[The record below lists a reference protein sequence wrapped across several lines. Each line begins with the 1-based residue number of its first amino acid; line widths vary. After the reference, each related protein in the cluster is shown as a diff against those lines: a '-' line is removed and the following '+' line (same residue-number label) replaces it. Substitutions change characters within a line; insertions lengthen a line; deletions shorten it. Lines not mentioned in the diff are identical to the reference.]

1 MSCASGHLQVPN
13 RALEALLAAA
23 VGLFFSIAAAQAA
36 EILPEGGKLLPV
48 ERIQLYAEEH
58 GKGPTLV
65 LLHNFG
71 SSSQAWKFA
80 LPELAG
86 RFHVVLID
94 LPGHGHSTGWS
105 VPKFDYPGAA
115 RAIFEVLDKLGV
127 KDFELIGPSIGG
139 ALALRMA
146 AEQPE
151 RISALVTIGGF
162 DRVSDEAAAILKAPG
177 CETLSPDEL
186 ELQRKIHANGDEQ
199 IRAIQKQFCNEVE
212 NTGALTPP
220 LAKIKARTLIVQGD
234 HDRFFPL
241 HVGVGLYAAIPKS
254 YLWVVPDSGHLPC
267 FDEKHRDSFLKVAI
281 EFLGSDWE
289 SRH

>member
-1 MSCASGHLQVPN
+1 MSCALGHLRFPN
-13 RALEALLAAA
+13 RALEALLAVAGGLLSFNCSARAA
-23 VGLFFSIAAAQAA
+23 VT
-36 EILPEGGKLLPV
+36 LPEGGHLLPV
-48 ERIQLYAEEH
+48 EGIQLYAEEH

-71 SSSQAWKFA
+71 SSSEAWKFA

-94 LPGHGHSTGWS
+94 LPGHGHSTDWLA
-105 VPKFDYPGAA
+105 PKFDYTGGAH
-115 RAIFEVLDKLGV
+115 AIFEVLDKLGV
-127 KDFELIGPSIGG
+127 KDFELIGPSSGG

-162 DRVSDEAAAILKAPG
+162 DRVSDEAAAILKTPG
-177 CETLSPDEL
+177 CETLSPEEL
-186 ELQRKIHANGDEQ
+186 AEMRKLHANGDEQ
-199 IRAIQKQFCNEVE
+199 IHALQKQFCNEVE

-220 LAKIKARTLIVQGD
+220 LVKIKARTLIVQGD

-241 HVGVGLYAAIPKS
+241 RVRVGLYAAIPKA
-254 YLWVVPDSGHLPC
+254 YLWVVPDAGHLPC
-267 FDEKHRDSFLKVAI
+267 FDEKHRDSFLKVALD
-281 EFLGSDWE
+281 FLGSDWKP
-289 SRH
+289 RH

>member
-1 MSCASGHLQVPN
+1 MSCASGHLRFRN
-13 RALEALLAAA
+13 RALEALIALAG
-23 VGLFFSIAAAQAA
+23 GLLFSIAAARAA
-36 EILPEGGKLLPV
+36 ETLSEDGHLLAVEG
-48 ERIQLYAEEH
+48 IQLYAEEH

-71 SSSQAWKFA
+71 SSSVAWKFA

-94 LPGHGHSTGWS
+94 LPGHGHSTGWLA
-105 VPKFDYPGAA
+105 PKFDYAGGAH
-115 RAIFEVLDKLGV
+115 AILEVLDKLGV
-127 KDFELIGPSIGG
+127 KDFELIGPSSGG

-162 DRVSDEAAAILKAPG
+162 DRVSDEAAAILKTPG
-177 CETLSPDEL
+177 CETLSPEEL
-186 ELQRKIHANGDEQ
+186 AVMRTLHANGDEQ
-199 IRAIQKQFCNEVE
+199 IHALQKQFCNEVE

-220 LAKIKARTLIVQGD
+220 LFKIKARTLIVQGD

-241 HVGVGLYAAIPKS
+241 HVGVGLYAAIPKA
-254 YLWVVPDSGHLPC
+254 YLWVVPDAGHLPC
-267 FDEKHRDSFLKVAI
+267 FDEKHRDSFLRVALD
-281 EFLGSDWE
+281 FLGSDWKP
-289 SRH
+289 RH